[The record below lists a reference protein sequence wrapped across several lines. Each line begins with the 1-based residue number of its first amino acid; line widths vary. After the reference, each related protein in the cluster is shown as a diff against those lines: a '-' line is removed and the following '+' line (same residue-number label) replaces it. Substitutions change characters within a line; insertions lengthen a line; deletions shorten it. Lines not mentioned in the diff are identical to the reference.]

1 MLVLLGRRSRMGHT
15 RLSPLVTSGGGETR
29 GRLGGYEKEN
39 KKTLGTK
46 ENTQMVDKHM
56 KENVQ

>member
-1 MLVLLGRRSRMGHT
+1 MGHT

-39 KKTLGTK
+39 GNKKTLGTK